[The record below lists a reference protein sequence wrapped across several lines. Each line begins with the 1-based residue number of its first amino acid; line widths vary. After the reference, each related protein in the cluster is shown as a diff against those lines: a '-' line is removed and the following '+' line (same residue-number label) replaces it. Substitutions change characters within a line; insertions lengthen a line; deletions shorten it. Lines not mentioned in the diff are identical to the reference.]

1 MKVVPLGKRVL
12 LKPKQEEEKTKG
24 GIYIPESAKESNK
37 QGEVVA
43 IGKKFDDDKK
53 PDLKEGDTVLY
64 GGYSSDEIEIEGETY
79 IIIDYK
85 DILAKL
91 E

>member
-12 LKPKQEEEKTKG
+12 LKPKVEEEKTKG
-24 GIYIPESAKESNK
+24 GIYIPDSAKENNK

-43 IGKKFDDDKK
+43 IGQFGEDKK

-64 GGYSSDEIEIEGETY
+64 GGYGSDEVEMEGETY

-91 E
+91 K